1 MQRGVIIQHRRSWTL
16 VYYDTQIRNGKR
28 KRVRVSKKLAAIST
42 EYPTKRSVRHLADE
56 VLAPINRKQ
65 LQPESSLTLAEFIE
79 DRYFPAIT
87 HELRP
92 STVHNYKVSIYGKH
106 LKNRL
111 GKLRL
116 RDARPVHFQRMLREI
131 RGVSHLTLLHIKN
144 FLSGVFRFARREGVL
159 DGLNPLLDVTVPG
172 RQPKFQ
178 GVAYSIDD
186 VDRMLEDIE
195 NADPFCDGCDTAYDV
210 ITLLSFTGL
219 RQSEARGLRWS
230 DWDEQDQTLRIS
242 RSVWQT
248 RVGPT
253 KNPASEA
260 TIPVLPLLQNL
271 LKARRE
277 RLRPQLSDYIFAGP
291 RRGRPLN
298 FHNLQ
303 NRVIK
308 PALDRGKL
316 QRIENGKLVPD
327 EQSGVSW
334 KGFHGFRRGW
344 RPTCSR

>member
-1 MQRGVIIQHRRSWTL
+1 
-16 VYYDTQIRNGKR
+16 
-28 KRVRVSKKLAAIST
+28 
-42 EYPTKRSVRHLADE
+42 
-56 VLAPINRKQ
+56 
-65 LQPESSLTLAEFIE
+65 
-79 DRYFPAIT
+79 
-87 HELRP
+87 
-92 STVHNYKVSIYGKH
+92 
-106 LKNRL
+106 
-111 GKLRL
+111 
-116 RDARPVHFQRMLREI
+116 
-131 RGVSHLTLLHIKN
+131 
-144 FLSGVFRFARREGVL
+144 
-159 DGLNPLLDVTVPG
+159 
-172 RQPKFQ
+172 
-178 GVAYSIDD
+178 
-186 VDRMLEDIE
+186 MLEDIE

-210 ITLLSFTGL
+210 IATLLSFTGL
-219 RQSEARGLRWS
+219 RRSEGALGSAGLTGMNGAPDS
-230 DWDEQDQTLRIS
+230 CQIS

-327 EQSGVSW
+327 QQSGVSW